1 MPRDEYRSS
10 EILEA
15 RAWREA
21 RGDKEVTVE
30 TILDNLARGEA
41 GPDYAA
47 QWASYYRSQGM
58 NNEAVMIETFVRGLL
73 AGRKGKDS
81 SEERFRVVIGKD
93 SLANG
98 ASDTCYRC
106 NKSGHFARDCP
117 ESKFSDLDRN
127 PRNFPCKDGPGC
139 KFLLL
144 PEGCRYQHDEPPS
157 GRSVAGGSDFETLDT
172 SDLDR
177 RPRNFPCKDGPGCK
191 FLLLPAGC
199 RYQHDDPASVP
210 GGSDFEPLGTSDL
223 DRRPRNFPC
232 KDGPGCKFLSLPAGC
247 RYQHDDLPSGRSVS
261 GGLSAIECYRCNGF
275 GHFARDCPTSAG
287 IRRSALPRGGGP
299 IRGTLA
305 HSSKEE
311 AYTTTLEC
319 YLCNKVGHFARDCVR
334 GRGGPEERSL
344 RCLKCHRRGHF
355 AKDCRDEE
363 SRCFRCYKSGH
374 IAKDCDEPDLCYY
387 CNKRGHM
394 SRDCPDGDLKTC
406 FKCGGKGHIALDCP
420 SPQQSANSKKGEKG
434 SADDEVLEPEDL

>member
-10 EILEA
+10 EILDA

-21 RGDKEVTVE
+21 RGGTGVTVE
-30 TILDNLARGEA
+30 TILDNLARGDA

-47 QWASYYRSQGM
+47 QWVSYYRSQGM

-81 SEERFRVVIGKD
+81 SEGRSRVVIRKD
-93 SLANG
+93 SLDDG

-106 NKSGHFARDCP
+106 NKSGHFSRDCP
-117 ESKFSDLDRN
+117 ESKLGDLDRN

-144 PEGCRYQHDEPPS
+144 PEGCRYQHDDFE
-157 GRSVAGGSDFETLDT
+157 SVAG
-172 SDLDR
+172 R
-177 RPRNFPCKDGPGCK
+177 
-191 FLLLPAGC
+191 
-199 RYQHDDPASVP
+199 
-210 GGSDFEPLGTSDL
+210 SDFEPLDTSDL

-232 KDGPGCKFLSLPAGC
+232 KDGPGCKFLSLPSGC

-261 GGLSAIECYRCNGF
+261 GGSSAIECYRCNGF

-305 HSSKEE
+305 QSSKEQ

-374 IAKDCDEPDLCYY
+374 IAKDCEEPDLCYY

-420 SPQQSANSKKGEKG
+420 SPANSKKGEKG
-434 SADDEVLEPEDL
+434 SRADEVLEPEDL